1 MVWLK
6 KKVAGSAPGF
16 TWKNDGDVLDVPEE
30 LALELLERPG
40 DHFTEGEPPEDDPDK
55 DDADTKQDGDGDT
68 GDGDTAG
75 GDEAVDT
82 KKRATRR
89 TKVSE

>member
-6 KKVAGSAPGF
+6 KKHAGSAPGY
-16 TWKNDGDVLDVPEE
+16 TWEHDGDVLDVDEE

-40 DHFTEGEPPEDDPDK
+40 DEFTEGEPAETPDEDPD
-55 DDADTKQDGDGDT
+55 ADGDDT
-68 GDGDTAG
+68 GDAADSA
-75 GDEAVDT
+75 ET
-82 KKRATRR
+82 KKPARARR

>member
-6 KKVAGSAPGF
+6 KAHAGAAPGY
-16 TWKNDGDVLDVPEE
+16 TWENDGDVLDVDEE

-40 DHFTEGEPPEDDPDK
+40 GEFSEGEPPEDAGNDG
-55 DDADTKQDGDGDT
+55 ADGDGDA
-68 GDGDTAG
+68 GDGDVEP
-75 GDEAVDT
+75 DVDSAET
-82 KKRATRR
+82 KKPSRRR

>member
-6 KKVAGSAPGF
+6 KKHAGNAPGYA
-16 TWKNDGDVLDVPEE
+16 WANDGDVVDVDEE

-40 DHFTEGEPPEDDPDK
+40 DEFTEGEPPADEDPDDAG
-55 DDADTKQDGDGDT
+55 DDAGDGGDS
-68 GDGDTAG
+68 GDGG
-75 GDEAVDT
+75 SGET
-82 KKRATRR
+82 KKPTRARR